1 MGDALKAVDLY
12 KLYPSGE
19 DMIRAVDGIS
29 IEIEQG
35 EFIAVIGPSG
45 CGKTT
50 LLNLLSGI
58 DVATAGEVE
67 IDGSSIFSIN
77 DNERTKLRAKNLG
90 FIFQDFNLIDV
101 LNAQENVELPLL
113 NTGIKANE
121 AREQAL
127 KRGH

>member
-1 MGDALKAVDLY
+1 M
-12 KLYPSGE
+12 
-19 DMIRAVDGIS
+19 
-29 IEIEQG
+29 
-35 EFIAVIGPSG
+35 
-45 CGKTT
+45 
-50 LLNLLSGI
+50 LNLLSGI

-113 NTGIKANE
+113 NTGV
-121 AREQAL
+121 
-127 KRGH
+127 